1 MYFKD
6 IALFNNLSEE
16 NLKEI
21 EKISTLVELTSG
33 NILFYEGEKS
43 EFLHILLNGVIKL
56 YKTDPKG
63 HQIFIHQFTPI
74 SLIGELANF
83 ENISFPATAEA
94 IIKSEVLKIDYS
106 KLSKDFFKNPNI
118 SYEIIKSLSKK
129 VKILSNVI
137 HQEMILTTE
146 AKVVKIIVEHSE
158 LFLQLKNSQIAAIIN
173 TTPET
178 LSRILTKLKKM
189 KYIMFNDKHE
199 LIILDKNSLK
209 ALYL

>member
-1 MYFKD
+1 MYLKD
-6 IALFNNLSEE
+6 ITLFNSLSKE
-16 NLKEI
+16 NLEEV
-21 EKISTLVELTSG
+21 EKISTLIELKSG
-33 NILFYEGEKS
+33 NILFYEGDKP

-56 YKTDPKG
+56 YKTNPKG

-83 ENISFPATAEA
+83 ENIPFPATAEA
-94 IIKSEVLKIDYS
+94 IIKSEILKVDYS

-118 SYEIIKSLSKK
+118 SFEIIKSLSKK
-129 VKILSNVI
+129 TKILSNVI

-146 AKVVKIIVEHSE
+146 AKVVKIIMEHPE
-158 LFLQLKNSQIAAIIN
+158 LFSKLKNSQIAAIIN

-189 KYIMFNDKHE
+189 KYIKFNDKHE
-199 LIILDKNSLK
+199 LIISDKNSLK